1 MIDFITSATQGIVDL
16 PWWGYV
22 LVLLG
27 TTHITIAAVTI
38 FLHRTQAHRGL
49 DLHPIVSHFF
59 RMWLWLTTGQVTKEW
74 VSIHRKH
81 HAKCD
86 TVDDPHCRAVL
97 ELFRRAHIH
106 VAMWDVTSD
115 LGIPP
120 CRWARTSCG
129 SGGGA
134 LSA

>member
-16 PWWGYV
+16 PWWGCV

-81 HAKCD
+81 HAKCEREG
-86 TVDDPHCRAVL
+86 DPHSPHVFGIKTVFWKGAELYRA
-97 ELFRRAHIH
+97 ESKNAET
-106 VAMWDVTSD
+106 M
-115 LGIPP
+115 
-120 CRWARTSCG
+120 ARYGHGTPDDW
-129 SGGGA
+129 
-134 LSA
+134 